1 MTGAKILV
9 RYWGA
14 VAVKLKRKTETLQF
28 PVPPD
33 MRALLGR
40 IAGEASPEG
49 REALQQPGLLLAAN
63 GRAVGPGHRLAD
75 GDAVDIVTPV
85 SGG

>member
-14 VAVKLKRKTETLQF
+14 VASRLDRKSETFRF
-28 PVPPD
+28 PAPPD
-33 MRALLGR
+33 VQALMRRIIEEAGPEAKDALR
-40 IAGEASPEG
+40 H
-49 REALQQPGLLLAAN
+49 PGLVLAAN
-63 GRAVGPGHRLAD
+63 GKAVGPDHRLAD
-75 GDAVDIVTPV
+75 GDAVDVLPAV

>member
-1 MTGAKILV
+1 MTDAKILV

-14 VAVKLKRKTETLQF
+14 VASQLNRRSETLRF
-28 PVPPD
+28 PAPPD
-33 MRALLGR
+33 MQALVDR
-40 IAGEASPEG
+40 IIEEAGPGS

-63 GRAVGPGHRLAD
+63 GRAVGLRHRLAD
-75 GDAVDIVTPV
+75 GDAVDVLTPV